1 MLNNVSLPHRLS
13 EAPSARRQLLFAPI
27 RRPIPLTLMVL
38 TAIAVA
44 ASGAIHLYL
53 WDIAYRHVATLGPL
67 FLVQAFSAFVV
78 ALAIIATRKAV
89 VLALAFALMIGTLLG
104 FVLVLTTG
112 LFGFHLGFVSG
123 WAYLTMGAECLAVAL
138 IAVIANTLWRD
149 AAGGEF

>member
-1 MLNNVSLPHRLS
+1 MLSDVSLPDRLS
-13 EAPSARRQLLFAPI
+13 KVSGGRRSLLLAPI
-27 RRPIPLTLMVL
+27 RGPVPLTLMVL

-67 FLVQAFSAFVV
+67 FLVQAFSSLVV
-78 ALAIIATRKAV
+78 ALALIAIRKAF

-112 LFGFHLGFVSG
+112 LFGFHLGVVSG

-138 IAVIANTLWRD
+138 IAVIASILWRE
-149 AAGGEF
+149 AA

>member
-1 MLNNVSLPHRLS
+1 MLTDVSMSDRLS
-13 EAPSARRQLLFAPI
+13 RVSAARRSLLFVPI
-27 RRPIPLTLMVL
+27 RRPVPLTLVVL

-78 ALAIIATRKAV
+78 AAALIAIRMAV

-104 FVLVLTTG
+104 FALVLTTG
-112 LFGFHLGFVSG
+112 LFGFRLGVVSG
-123 WAYLTMGAECLAVAL
+123 WAYLTMGAECVAVAL
-138 IAVIANTLWRD
+138 IVVIGNILWRE
-149 AAGGEF
+149 AA

>member
-1 MLNNVSLPHRLS
+1 MLSNVSLPHRLS
-13 EAPSARRQLLFAPI
+13 RVTGVRRSLLFAPI
-27 RRPIPLTLMVL
+27 RRPVPLTLTVI
-38 TAIAVA
+38 TAIAVG

-67 FLVQAFSAFVV
+67 FLVQAFSALVV
-78 ALAIIATRKAV
+78 ALALVAIRRAV
-89 VLALAFALMIGTLLG
+89 VLALALALMIGTLLG

-138 IAVIANTLWRD
+138 IAVIASILWRE
-149 AAGGEF
+149 AS

>member
-1 MLNNVSLPHRLS
+1 MLSNVSAPHRLS
-13 EAPSARRQLLFAPI
+13 RVSGARRPLLFAPI
-27 RRPIPLTLMVL
+27 RRPVPLTLTVL
-38 TAIAVA
+38 TAIAVT

-78 ALAIIATRKAV
+78 ALALIAIRKAV

-138 IAVIANTLWRD
+138 IAVIASILWRE
-149 AAGGEF
+149 AA

>member
-1 MLNNVSLPHRLS
+1 
-13 EAPSARRQLLFAPI
+13 
-27 RRPIPLTLMVL
+27 VL
-38 TAIAVA
+38 TAIAVT

-78 ALAIIATRKAV
+78 ALALIAIRKAV

-138 IAVIANTLWRD
+138 IAVIASILWRE
-149 AAGGEF
+149 AS